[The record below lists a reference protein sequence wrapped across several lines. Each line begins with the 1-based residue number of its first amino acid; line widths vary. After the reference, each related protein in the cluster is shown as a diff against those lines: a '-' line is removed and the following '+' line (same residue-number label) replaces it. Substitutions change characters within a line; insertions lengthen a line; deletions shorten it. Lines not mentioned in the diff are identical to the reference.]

1 MEVGATMTRNQ
12 RQEALARA
20 YVQAVAAQAGLS
32 FTPRATD
39 YGIDLSLYA
48 MNNWDKWIDPRVRQV
63 KPADIQRYLLARG
76 WRPISS
82 PRRQLLFFEE
92 PRGHQGKPVTQ
103 TVPASDGGSDYLD
116 AVVRVITNLAAL
128 EDRFAGDE
136 W

>member
-1 MEVGATMTRNQ
+1 
-12 RQEALARA
+12 
-20 YVQAVAAQAGLS
+20 
-32 FTPRATD
+32 
-39 YGIDLSLYA
+39 

-128 EDRFAGDE
+128 EDRFAGDVLSE
-136 W
+136 ILQQSAAEQPAVNGPGRPRGSETTKSR